1 MIAMPPEIRL
11 LVPNSGVQFVVRP
24 FELELARISRTYIE
38 RRTGEPDQGNEV
50 RVRLEP
56 AFDPLDPDEPF
67 DVPYDAYNRTYEIS
81 QVRAMEPFVDRWVPI
96 PYIVH
101 PQHDLNESRTDP
113 KFRNGPTNW
122 ARVKLVQVTGGAP
135 GSRRNYKAVFAFDT
149 AVETDLSGT
158 PEVFTTPRSEHVGPG
173 WEYSFVSR
181 FDLLLWFLH
190 KPTTV
195 GDDGAVHNWGQ
206 WVRDWVDRCL
216 RDFMLA
222 RRGGRPARGEDETG
236 QFEAV
241 SRYLAFL
248 EVLRAAACPPKL
260 RFIKEDNT
268 ARPVDV
274 ELVLDVGNSRTH
286 GILIERLPNQDTID
300 LATSYTLAIRD
311 LQQPELLHDGAFE
324 SDIELFEARFGDEDL
339 SRLSGRPRAFFW
351 PTPVRVGP
359 EAGRIRELQEGN
371 EVYSGLSSPKRY
383 LWDVRPRVQEW
394 RFPAAQY
401 VADDPPT
408 VARLLANRVNAR
420 GDVLKHLAANR
431 KLYERVQGRIDE
443 SRASLMT
450 YSRSSFYTFMIAE
463 IVWQALVQINCPDR
477 RERRQQG
484 ALPRRLSRLI
494 LTLPSATPIREQLL
508 MKMRSEA
515 AIELLWDQMGWH
527 AKGREGGP
535 DLVMRPKVHV
545 AWDEASCV
553 QTVWLYGEIARKF
566 GGRMDGFFDLVGRP
580 RDLPSGESTA
590 TARRPSDPPRRSLRL
605 ASVDIGGGTTD
616 LMITTYYPER
626 GVALRP
632 IQNFREGFRVAGD
645 DILKTVIERLVVP
658 AIEDALESRGYPEP
672 RQLMQRLFGADRQ
685 NMSEQERH
693 ARRQFVSRVLRPIG
707 LGLLQA
713 YERSSPTDV
722 TAVEKRPLSAFFGLG
737 EVEGDI
743 DLPVHARILD
753 YLRASVR
760 ARGVEAFR
768 LIDIV
773 VPVDFSVIA
782 GAVRTVLDPVFDNIA
797 EALHRFDPDVVLMSG
812 RPSRLPAVS
821 EILLERLAIAPDRL
835 VLMHRYSPGSWY
847 PVAEGSEGGRIGD
860 PKTTASVGGM
870 LCALSERELTNFTL
884 FTERLQMH
892 STANFIGELGID
904 TQLAEDRV
912 IFNVDDLQ
920 SDSFESMRKEFP
932 FMTKMRL
939 GARQL
944 PFARWIAAPLYQLRM
959 ERPNNEFRIGLPVT
973 VTVERDL
980 ERFDADNARPEDILD
995 VEARKEELK
1004 LVDAAGGNGERLE
1017 VNKEPPPDAHHR
1029 NWAAIQMEFRTLADE
1044 EGYWLDT
1051 GILSFA

>member
-1 MIAMPPEIRL
+1 MSAASETRL
-11 LVPNSGVQFVVRP
+11 LVPNSGVQFVVRS
-24 FELELARISRTYIE
+24 FEPELARISRSYVE
-38 RRTGEPDQGNEV
+38 RRSDARDDGDEV

-56 AFDPLDPDEPF
+56 AFNPLDPDEPINI
-67 DVPYDAYNRTYEIS
+67 PYDPYDRTYDIGQLKAIE
-81 QVRAMEPFVDRWVPI
+81 AFVNKWLPI

-101 PQHDLNESRTDP
+101 PQHDLRESRTDP

-122 ARVKLVQVTGGAP
+122 ARVKLVPAVQPGVGG
-135 GSRRNYKAVFAFDT
+135 RRAYKAIFAFDT
-149 AVETDLSGT
+149 TVESDGEST
-158 PEVFTTPRSEHVGPG
+158 PEIFTTPRAEHVGPG

-190 KPTTV
+190 KPMRL

-206 WVRDWVDRCL
+206 WVRDWVERCYS
-216 RDFMLA
+216 DFTLA
-222 RRGGRPARGEDETG
+222 RRGSRASRVEDDAG

-241 SRYLAFL
+241 CRYLTFL
-248 EVLRAAACPPKL
+248 EVLQAAACPPKL
-260 RFIKEDNT
+260 RFIKEDTT

-311 LQQPELLHDGAFE
+311 LEQPECLHEGAFE

-351 PTPVRVGP
+351 PSPVRVGP
-359 EAGRIRELQEGN
+359 EASRIRELQEGN

-383 LWDVRPRVQEW
+383 LWDVRPRIQEW
-394 RFPAAQY
+394 RFPATQY

-420 GDVLKHLAANR
+420 GDVLRHVGANR
-431 KLYERVQGRIDE
+431 KLYERIQGRIDE
-443 SRASLMT
+443 SRAGAMT
-450 YSRSSFYTFMIAE
+450 YSRSSFYTFMVAE
-463 IVWQALVQINCPDR
+463 IVYQALVQINCPDR

-494 LTLPSATPIREQLL
+494 LTLPSATPMREQLL
-508 MKMRSEA
+508 MKVRAEA

-527 AKGREGGP
+527 APAKGAAEI
-535 DLVMRPKVHV
+535 VMRPKVHV

-566 GGRMDGFFDLVGRP
+566 GGRMDDFFDLMGRRRNFPQHQVGAAP
-580 RDLPSGESTA
+580 RADMQS
-590 TARRPSDPPRRSLRL
+590 PRRSLRL

-626 GVALRP
+626 GVALHP
-632 IQNFREGFRVAGD
+632 VQNFREGFRIAGD
-645 DILKTVIERLVVP
+645 DILKAVIERLVIP
-658 AIEDALESRGYPEP
+658 AIEEALEQKGYPDP

-693 ARRQFVSRVLRPIG
+693 ARRQFVTRVLRPIG

-713 YERSSPTDV
+713 YEASRTDRAEPIERR
-722 TAVEKRPLSAFFGLG
+722 TLAEFFGLN
-737 EVEGDI
+737 EVESDA
-743 DLPVHARILD
+743 DLPVHSRVLD
-753 YLRASVR
+753 YLRNPAR
-760 ARGVEAFR
+760 AGGCQEFR
-768 LIDIV
+768 IADIS
-773 VPVDFSVIA
+773 VPVDFGVIS
-782 GAVRTVLDPVFDNIA
+782 GAARTVLDPIFDNIA

-812 RPSRLPAVS
+812 RPSRLPVVS
-821 EILLERLAIAPDRL
+821 EILLERLAVAPDRL

-884 FTERLQMH
+884 FTEKLQMH
-892 STANFIGELGID
+892 STANYIGELGID
-904 TQLAEDRV
+904 NQLAAERV
-912 IFNVDDLQ
+912 IFDAQDLRE
-920 SDSFESMRKEFP
+920 DSFESMRKDFS

-939 GARQL
+939 GYRQL
-944 PFARWIAAPLYQLRM
+944 PFARWTSAPLYQLRM
-959 ERPNNEFRIGLPVT
+959 ERPNNEFRISLPID
-973 VTVERDL
+973 VTVERNL
-980 ERFDADNARPEDILD
+980 ERLDADDERPEAILD

-1004 LVDAAGGNGERLE
+1004 LTDARGASGEHLE
-1017 VNKEPPPDAHHR
+1017 VNKDPPPDAHHR
-1029 NWAAIQMEFRTLADE
+1029 QWAAIQMEFRTLADE

-1051 GILSFA
+1051 GILSFP